1 MARAPRLH
9 VPGGLY
15 HVLARGNNRQ
25 QIFRQPADYRFYL
38 ARLAHLLARTETHC
52 YAYCLMPNHLHLLL
66 EPGTRPLSR
75 IMQPLQLSYSLY
87 FNRKQRHVGHVFQGR
102 YTAILCQ
109 RDAYMLELV
118 RYLHLNPV
126 RARLTK
132 SPEAW
137 SWSSQRAYCE
147 GEGTP
152 VALHTEPILGQFGK
166 HPGRA
171 RAAFRRFVRDGMGV
185 GHRADLYE
193 VLEQRVLGTDA
204 FAETML
210 QPREAGPE
218 PPMRVTIETI
228 LEAVAVAWKL
238 DREALRAHHRNRR
251 ATQAR
256 AAAAYL
262 AREVAG
268 HSLTAMAHAVNRD
281 VSSLSHGVYR
291 LEAARHNDPE
301 LAGRLA
307 GVAAALRSGASP
319 HHRRRTT

>member
-25 QIFRQPADYRFYL
+25 QIFRHAADYRFYL
-38 ARLAHLLARTETHC
+38 ARLAQLLARTETHC

-66 EPGTRPLSR
+66 EPGARPLSR

-87 FNRKQRHVGHVFQGR
+87 FNRNQGHVGHVFQGR
-102 YTAILCQ
+102 YMAILCE
-109 RDAYMLELV
+109 RDAYMTELV

-126 RARLTK
+126 RAGLTS

-137 SWSSQRAYCE
+137 LWSSHRAYCE
-147 GEGTP
+147 GQGRP
-152 VALHTEPILGQFGK
+152 VALRTEPVLGQFGQR
-166 HPGRA
+166 PSRA
-171 RAAFRRFVRDGMGV
+171 RGGFRRFVRDGMGV
-185 GHRADLYE
+185 GHRADLYD
-193 VLEQRVLGTDA
+193 VLEQRVLGSDA
-204 FAETML
+204 FAETVL
-210 QPREAGPE
+210 RPKKAEPE
-218 PPMRVTIETI
+218 PPVRVSIDAI

-238 DREALRAHHRNRR
+238 DREALRAHDRNRR

-268 HSLTAMAHAVNRD
+268 HSLTAIAHAVNRD
-281 VSSLSHGVYR
+281 VSSLSLGVYR
-291 LEAARHNDPE
+291 LQAARHNDPE

-307 GVAAALRSGASP
+307 GAVAALRSGAIP
-319 HHRRRTT
+319 QHRRRAM